1 MRAVTVFSGR
11 HHVFSARTVGQ
22 RQLTPWETGLSVNA
36 GAARSSTDWAAHA
49 VVPGRPAT
57 SPRAGWTA
65 LGDYRPEQTDRS
77 GNARKG
83 ASSFDMPS
91 EQEPDSRFA
100 ARGLAMTSWLPIGP
114 NEMQHKEHATGADPD
129 GVLFHICPFG
139 EGANRVSRS
148 GYRQFARITA
158 RRDENC
164 VVASC
169 AAAPDAG
176 WAFVN
181 YGRRESKRL
190 VKRGRVRKPVRHR
203 RPAGRERMVQR
214 PG

>member
-1 MRAVTVFSGR
+1 
-11 HHVFSARTVGQ
+11 
-22 RQLTPWETGLSVNA
+22 
-36 GAARSSTDWAAHA
+36 
-49 VVPGRPAT
+49 
-57 SPRAGWTA
+57 
-65 LGDYRPEQTDRS
+65 
-77 GNARKG
+77 
-83 ASSFDMPS
+83 MPS

-139 EGANRVSRS
+139 EGANRVSRP

-190 VKRGRVRKPVRHR
+190 VKRGRVRKPERHR